1 MKFSKSILLLSTSI
15 LLLAGG
21 VAYAEDVSQGE
32 NLEKTEMST
41 PAVTTEVQ
49 SSDTTTVN
57 KETVSTTE
65 TTASA
70 SALSSSE
77 NKEEQKGNDG
87 GDNTEQQTPPKTS
100 DQTAENEKPQLSQGE
115 AAANTSAEQSSENQN
130 TAAESISTEEY
141 EANVSHFKAVSM
153 ADVYHMFDDTENSY
167 TLYIGRPT
175 CHYCRDFSPIL
186 KEFNGLTGSQLYYY
200 NTDRDDFTIVAKEFL
215 KNKVGIFATPM
226 TLFIDK
232 GQLVSGWVGS
242 GIPSKELYNKL
253 YSNSN
258 HKEELKSGNQTSPL
272 KDTPIA
278 DKENTTNPTEPVNT
292 VPGSGAPAPHQKSAQ
307 SAVSASQKLDSLQM
321 TDEEANKKLV
331 TKAITAFLSFLYDAL
346 AKLKI

>member
-1 MKFSKSILLLSTSI
+1 MKYYKTLLLCSASL
-15 LLLAGG
+15 LLLAAGI
-21 VAYAEDVSQGE
+21 AYAEEETPQGI
-32 NLEKTEMST
+32 EKTEVSA
-41 PAVTTEVQ
+41 PAVTTETQSADATVVQ
-49 SSDTTTVN
+49 
-57 KETVSTTE
+57 ETVAPAA
-65 TTASA
+65 TTASTVT
-70 SALSSSE
+70 SSE
-77 NKEEQKGNDG
+77 NKSKRSDENSVRETSLETSDQVIENSQPPQQEVDTSSS
-87 GDNTEQQTPPKTS
+87 TEKTS
-100 DQTAENEKPQLSQGE
+100 DSK
-115 AAANTSAEQSSENQN
+115 NTVSEGV
-130 TAAESISTEEY
+130 SVEEY
-141 EANVSHFKAVSM
+141 EANVANFKAVSM

-200 NTDRDDFTIVAKEFL
+200 NTDRDDFTIAAKEFL

-258 HKEELKSGNQTSPL
+258 YKEELKSGNQTSAL

-278 DKENTTNPTEPVNT
+278 DKENTTNPTEQVKT
-292 VPGSGAPAPHQKSAQ
+292 VPGSGKPVPRQKSAQ
-307 SAVSASQKLDSLQM
+307 SAVSATKKSDSSQM
-321 TDEEANKKLV
+321 TDEEADKKPV
-331 TKAITAFLSFLYDAL
+331 TKVITAFLSFLYDAL

>member
-1 MKFSKSILLLSTSI
+1 MKYYKTLLLCSASL
-15 LLLAGG
+15 LLLAAG
-21 VAYAEDVSQGE
+21 VAYAEEETPQGI
-32 NLEKTEMST
+32 EKTEVSAS
-41 PAVTTEVQ
+41 AVTTETQSADATVVQ
-49 SSDTTTVN
+49 
-57 KETVSTTE
+57 ETVAPAA
-65 TTASA
+65 TTASTVT
-70 SALSSSE
+70 SSE
-77 NKEEQKGNDG
+77 NKSERSDENSVRETSLETSDQVIENSQPPQQEVDTSSS
-87 GDNTEQQTPPKTS
+87 TEKTS
-100 DQTAENEKPQLSQGE
+100 DSK
-115 AAANTSAEQSSENQN
+115 NTVSEGV
-130 TAAESISTEEY
+130 SVEEY
-141 EANVSHFKAVSM
+141 EANVANFKAVSM

-200 NTDRDDFTIVAKEFL
+200 NTDRDDFTIAAKEFL

-258 HKEELKSGNQTSPL
+258 YKEELKSGNQTSAL

-278 DKENTTNPTEPVNT
+278 DKENTTNPTEQVKT
-292 VPGSGAPAPHQKSAQ
+292 VPGSGKPVPRQ
-307 SAVSASQKLDSLQM
+307 
-321 TDEEANKKLV
+321 
-331 TKAITAFLSFLYDAL
+331 
-346 AKLKI
+346 

>member
-1 MKFSKSILLLSTSI
+1 MKYYKTLLLCSASL
-15 LLLAGG
+15 LLLAAG
-21 VAYAEDVSQGE
+21 VAYAEEETPQGI
-32 NLEKTEMST
+32 EKTEVSAS
-41 PAVTTEVQ
+41 AVTTETQSADATVVQ
-49 SSDTTTVN
+49 
-57 KETVSTTE
+57 ETVAPAA
-65 TTASA
+65 TTASTVT
-70 SALSSSE
+70 SSE
-77 NKEEQKGNDG
+77 NKSERSDENSVRETSLETSDQVIENSQPPQQEVDTSSS
-87 GDNTEQQTPPKTS
+87 TEKTS
-100 DQTAENEKPQLSQGE
+100 DSK
-115 AAANTSAEQSSENQN
+115 NTVSEGV
-130 TAAESISTEEY
+130 SVEEY
-141 EANVSHFKAVSM
+141 EANVANFKAVSM

-200 NTDRDDFTIVAKEFL
+200 NTDRDDFTIAAKEFL

-258 HKEELKSGNQTSPL
+258 YKEELKSGNQTSAL

-278 DKENTTNPTEPVNT
+278 DKENTTNPTEQVKT
-292 VPGSGAPAPHQKSAQ
+292 VPGSGKPVPRQKSAQ
-307 SAVSASQKLDSLQM
+307 SAVSATKKSDSSQM
-321 TDEEANKKLV
+321 TDEEADKKPA
-331 TKAITAFLSFLYDAL
+331 TKVITAFLSFLYDAL

>member
-1 MKFSKSILLLSTSI
+1 MKYYKTLLLCSASL
-15 LLLAGG
+15 LLLAAG
-21 VAYAEDVSQGE
+21 VAYAEEETPQGI
-32 NLEKTEMST
+32 EKTEVSAS
-41 PAVTTEVQ
+41 AVTIETQSADATVVQ
-49 SSDTTTVN
+49 
-57 KETVSTTE
+57 ETVAPAA
-65 TTASA
+65 TTASTVT
-70 SALSSSE
+70 SSE
-77 NKEEQKGNDG
+77 NKSERSDENSVRETSLETSDQVIENSQPPQQEVDTSSS
-87 GDNTEQQTPPKTS
+87 TEKTS
-100 DQTAENEKPQLSQGE
+100 DSK
-115 AAANTSAEQSSENQN
+115 NTVSEGV
-130 TAAESISTEEY
+130 SVEEY
-141 EANVSHFKAVSM
+141 EANVANFKAVSM

-200 NTDRDDFTIVAKEFL
+200 NTDRDDFTIAAKEFL

-258 HKEELKSGNQTSPL
+258 YKEELKSGNQTSAL

-278 DKENTTNPTEPVNT
+278 DKENTTNPTEQVKT
-292 VPGSGAPAPHQKSAQ
+292 VPGSGKPVPRQKSAQ
-307 SAVSASQKLDSLQM
+307 SAVSATKKSDSSQM
-321 TDEEANKKLV
+321 TDEEADKKPV
-331 TKAITAFLSFLYDAL
+331 TKVITAFLSFLYDAL

>member
-1 MKFSKSILLLSTSI
+1 MKYYKTLLLCSASL
-15 LLLAGG
+15 LLLAAG
-21 VAYAEDVSQGE
+21 VAYAEEETPQGI
-32 NLEKTEMST
+32 EKTEVSAS
-41 PAVTTEVQ
+41 AVTTETQSADATVVQ
-49 SSDTTTVN
+49 
-57 KETVSTTE
+57 ETVAPAA
-65 TTASA
+65 TTASTVT
-70 SALSSSE
+70 SSE
-77 NKEEQKGNDG
+77 NKSERSDENSVRETSLETSDQVIENSQPPQQEVDTSSS
-87 GDNTEQQTPPKTS
+87 TEKTS
-100 DQTAENEKPQLSQGE
+100 DSK
-115 AAANTSAEQSSENQN
+115 NTVSEGV
-130 TAAESISTEEY
+130 SVEEY
-141 EANVSHFKAVSM
+141 EANVANFKAVSM

-200 NTDRDDFTIVAKEFL
+200 NTDRDDFTIAAKEFL

-258 HKEELKSGNQTSPL
+258 LKSGNQTSAL

-278 DKENTTNPTEPVNT
+278 DKENTTNPTEQVKT
-292 VPGSGAPAPHQKSAQ
+292 VPGSGKPVPRQKSAQ
-307 SAVSASQKLDSLQM
+307 SAVSATKKSDSSQM
-321 TDEEANKKLV
+321 TDEEADKKPV
-331 TKAITAFLSFLYDAL
+331 TKVITAFLSFLYDAL